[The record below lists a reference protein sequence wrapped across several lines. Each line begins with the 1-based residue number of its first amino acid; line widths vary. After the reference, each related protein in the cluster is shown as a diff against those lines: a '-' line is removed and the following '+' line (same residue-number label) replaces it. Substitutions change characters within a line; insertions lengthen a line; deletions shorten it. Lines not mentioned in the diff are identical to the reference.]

1 MVHSELDTHVV
12 PKRELLRGA
21 VFAAI
26 VAAVILSV
34 AVLPAEYGIDP
45 TGLGKAIG
53 LTKLHTDSAT
63 PAIAN
68 NSAAVQASVA
78 AAAVPAVGPSV
89 PAAGSPRS
97 TVSAPGEQRALTI
110 SSRPSLP
117 YRTDDM
123 EILVA
128 PGKGV
133 EVKTLLSKGQ
143 TLIYT
148 WKTKDAALV
157 NHDFHGEPVN
167 AKENEFE
174 SFILEREVS
183 ESRGTLIAPFTGVH
197 GWYWKN
203 KSAVPVTVMLRAS
216 GFYSEIYK
224 K

>member
-12 PKRELLRGA
+12 PKRELLRGT
-21 VFAAI
+21 VYAAI
-26 VAAVILSV
+26 VAAVILTV
-34 AVLPAEYGIDP
+34 AVLPAEYGVDP
-45 TGLGKAIG
+45 TGLGKAMC
-53 LTKLHTDSAT
+53 LTKLHADSAT

-68 NSAAVQASVA
+68 NSAAVQAPGA
-78 AAAVPAVGPSV
+78 ATAVPAAGPSV
-89 PAAGSPRS
+89 PAGGSPRS

-133 EVKTLLSKGQ
+133 EVKTLLAKGQ

-174 SFILEREVS
+174 SFILEKEVS

-203 KSAVPVTVMLRAS
+203 KSTVPVTVVLRAS

>member
-1 MVHSELDTHVV
+1 MLHSELDTHVV
-12 PKRELLRGA
+12 PKRELLRGT
-21 VFAAI
+21 VYAAI
-26 VAAVILSV
+26 VAAVILTV
-34 AVLPAEYGIDP
+34 AVLPAEYGLDP
-45 TGLGKAIG
+45 TGLGRTMG
-53 LTKLHTDSAT
+53 LTKLHADPAT
-63 PAIAN
+63 PAAADK
-68 NSAAVQASVA
+68 SAAVQAPAA
-78 AAAVPAVGPSV
+78 AAAVPAVGPPV
-89 PAAGSPRS
+89 PAGGPPRS
-97 TVSAPGEQRALTI
+97 TVSAPGEQRALTV
-110 SSRPSLP
+110 SSRPALP

-133 EVKTLLSKGQ
+133 EVKTLLAKGQ

-148 WKTKDAALV
+148 WKTKDAALL

-203 KSAVPVTVMLRAS
+203 KSTVPVTVVLRAS

>member
-1 MVHSELDTHVV
+1 MIYSELTDTHVV
-12 PKRELLRGA
+12 PKKDLLRGT

-26 VAAVILSV
+26 VAAVILTV
-34 AVLPAEYGIDP
+34 AVLPAEYGLDP
-45 TGLGKAIG
+45 TGLGKAMG
-53 LTKLHTDSAT
+53 LTKLKADSAT
-63 PAIAN
+63 PAIAS
-68 NSAAVQASVA
+68 NSAVVQAP
-78 AAAVPAVGPSV
+78 AAAVPVAATGV
-89 PAAGSPRS
+89 PEGAAARS
-97 TVSAPGEQRALTI
+97 TVSAPGEERALTI

-133 EVKTLLSKGQ
+133 EVKTLLAKGA

-148 WKTKDAALV
+148 WKTKNAALV

-174 SFILEREVS
+174 SFILEKGVS
-183 ESRGTLIAPFTGVH
+183 ESRGTLVAPFTGVH

-203 KSAVPVTVMLRAS
+203 KSAGPVTVVLRAS
-216 GFYSEIYK
+216 GFYSDIYK

>member
-1 MVHSELDTHVV
+1 MIYSELTDTHVV
-12 PKRELLRGA
+12 PKKDLLRGT

-26 VAAVILSV
+26 VAVVILTV

-45 TGLGKAIG
+45 TGLGKAMG
-53 LTKLHTDSAT
+53 LTKLQADSAT
-63 PAIAN
+63 PAVAS
-68 NSAAVQASVA
+68 NSAAVQAPAAAVSGA
-78 AAAVPAVGPSV
+78 AAAAPAGD
-89 PAAGSPRS
+89 APRS
-97 TVSAPGEQRALTI
+97 IVSAPGEERALTI

-117 YRTDDM
+117 YRTDGL

-133 EVKTLLSKGQ
+133 EVKTLLAKGA

-148 WKTKDAALV
+148 WKTKNAALV

-174 SFILEREVS
+174 SFILEKGVS

-203 KSAVPVTVMLRAS
+203 KSAGPVTVVLRAS
-216 GFYSEIYK
+216 GFYSDIYK

>member
-12 PKRELLRGA
+12 PKRELLRGT
-21 VFAAI
+21 VYAAI
-26 VAAVILSV
+26 VAAVILTV

-45 TGLGKAIG
+45 TGLGKATG
-53 LTKLHTDSAT
+53 LTKLHADSAT
-63 PAIAN
+63 PVVAN
-68 NSAAVQASVA
+68 NSAAVQAPTA
-78 AAAVPAVGPSV
+78 AAAVSAAGPSV
-89 PAAGSPRS
+89 PAGGPPRS
-97 TVSAPGEQRALTI
+97 IVSAPGEQRALTI

-133 EVKTLLSKGQ
+133 EVKTLLAKGQ

-148 WKTKDAALV
+148 WKTKDAALL

-197 GWYWKN
+197 GWHWKN
-203 KSAVPVTVMLRAS
+203 KSTVPVTVVLRAS